1 MDKLEKLTQE
11 IFNECKKDGEP
22 VTMAEARQMA
32 EMEIKAKSVNLGARE
47 KAPKSENAPKK
58 VHTVKVSDEKKFVF
72 KEILDL
78 LTDNH
83 SENVTVLT
91 ENKLI
96 QVKFGGKIFKIDVV
110 ETRNKAKQPCFLT

>member
-58 VHTVKVSDEKKFVF
+58 VHTVKVSDEKKQIFQIISQ
-72 KEILDL
+72 IL
-78 LTDNH
+78 NENY
-83 SENVTVLT
+83 ENVTVLT

-96 QVKFGGKIFKIDVV
+96 QVKFGGKTFKIDVV
-110 ETRNKAKQPCFLT
+110 EQRNKAK

>member
-11 IFNECKKDGEP
+11 IFNECKKDDEP
-22 VTMAEARQMA
+22 VTMAEAKQMA

-58 VHTVKVSDEKKFVF
+58 PRTTKVSDEKKELFSTILQNLTRAVGVE
-72 KEILDL
+72 KENI
-78 LTDNH
+78 
-83 SENVTVLT
+83 VVLT

-96 QVKFGGKIFKIDVV
+96 QVKIGDKTFKIDVV
-110 ETRNKAKQPCFLT
+110 EQRNKAK